1 MFSAD
6 GIGGDDAYAVPFSV
20 SRRQWGGAA
29 ILYGRFRW
37 AVRKFFLSLRAKS
50 VRIMDLKYVR
60 SELQKLS
67 EIIDSWNTR
76 QETAALERDLVLEKL
91 RKLYDAVRFGADAD
105 FAAVREDAAEEA
117 AAEPAPTEIPVSID
131 LGEILPLDPF
141 AVEAQAEPASA
152 FEPDAAAKRDAVGE
166 AGADFESESFAEV
179 GTAFESE
186 SVAEAGA
193 VSESESVSEPEPETV
208 PESKPEFG
216 SEQTVEP
223 GVNFA
228 RHSEPAEEP
237 VGEPEVVADSAEAF
251 VAQSDSDGGTNPILE
266 PEISAAE
273 PVTESGPVA
282 SEPESEFSI
291 EETTPSEAVA
301 GNAAEPAA
309 EQSVPL
315 AETVREPEEASEK
328 PEFIAEPVVESAT
341 ESFAESLSESV
352 AESVSESAAESVVGA
367 HSESVAEPAAA
378 SAAAPAPSIDAEQ
391 TPAQETPAKAEAHS
405 APGTQPIAPTLFELE
420 EETVRH
426 RHKQRVIMSL
436 YNTEPAAPAPKPAS
450 VPTPEPTAKPVAG
463 GKPAAEASFAQPAVA
478 GSASS
483 GSAASDSVSAG
494 TAAAGVSVS
503 DATAGSALSAIPF
516 TAPVTEP
523 AASATTPVGSATTS
537 LGSATTSAPVPDAF
551 ASRTPVAA
559 PQPKT
564 AETTAPDN
572 AGDDEPDFEE
582 ITLEAKNTSGA
593 VLGEVINHN
602 VQTLA
607 DTIAPPRDV
616 ASELRRS
623 EHVTDLRRAIGIN
636 DKFLM
641 IRDLFGGDA
650 AAYEAAIGT
659 LNGFDDFD
667 ECMIYIAENYAWN
680 ANSDGAKF
688 LMELL
693 ERKFA

>member
-1 MFSAD
+1 M
-6 GIGGDDAYAVPFSV
+6 
-20 SRRQWGGAA
+20 
-29 ILYGRFRW
+29 
-37 AVRKFFLSLRAKS
+37 RAKS

-67 EIIDSWNTR
+67 EIIDNWDTP
-76 QETAALERDLVLEKL
+76 QETATLERDLVLEKL

-117 AAEPAPTEIPVSID
+117 VAEPAPAEIPVSID
-131 LGEILPLDPF
+131 LGEMLSLDPF
-141 AVEAQAEPASA
+141 AVEAQA
-152 FEPDAAAKRDAVGE
+152 EPDAAAKRDAVGE
-166 AGADFESESFAEV
+166 AGAAFESESFAEA
-179 GTAFESE
+179 GASFESE
-186 SVAEAGA
+186 SVVEAGA

-208 PESKPEFG
+208 PESKSEFG
-216 SEQTVEP
+216 SGQAVEP

-228 RHSEPAEEP
+228 GHSEPAEELAA
-237 VGEPEVVADSAEAF
+237 EPEVVVDSAEAF
-251 VAQSDSDGGTNPILE
+251 VAQSDSDGGTNPISE
-266 PEISAAE
+266 PEISA
-273 PVTESGPVA
+273 
-282 SEPESEFSI
+282 
-291 EETTPSEAVA
+291 
-301 GNAAEPAA
+301 
-309 EQSVPL
+309 
-315 AETVREPEEASEK
+315 
-328 PEFIAEPVVESAT
+328 AEPVVESAT

-352 AESVSESAAESVVGA
+352 AESVSEPAAESVVESVA
-367 HSESVAEPAAA
+367 ESVVEFPADPVLEPAAESVVESHSESVAEPAAE
-378 SAAAPAPSIDAEQ
+378 SAAAPAPSVDAEQ
-391 TPAQETPAKAEAHS
+391 TSAQEAPAKAEAHS
-405 APGTQPIAPTLFELE
+405 APGTHPIAPTLFELE

-450 VPTPEPTAKPVAG
+450 VPALEPTGKPVAG

-483 GSAASDSVSAG
+483 GSAASDSASAG

-503 DATAGSALSAIPF
+503 DATAGAALSATPF

-523 AASATTPVGSATTS
+523 AASATTPVGSVTTS
-537 LGSATTSAPVPDAF
+537 LGSATTSAPGPDAF

-559 PQPKT
+559 PQPKA

-572 AGDDEPDFEE
+572 AGDDDEPDFEE

>member
-1 MFSAD
+1 
-6 GIGGDDAYAVPFSV
+6 
-20 SRRQWGGAA
+20 
-29 ILYGRFRW
+29 
-37 AVRKFFLSLRAKS
+37 
-50 VRIMDLKYVR
+50 MDLKYVR

-67 EIIDSWNTR
+67 EIIDNWDTP
-76 QETAALERDLVLEKL
+76 QETATLERDLVLEKL

-117 AAEPAPTEIPVSID
+117 VAEPAPAEIPVSID
-131 LGEILPLDPF
+131 LGEMLSLDPF
-141 AVEAQAEPASA
+141 AVEAQA
-152 FEPDAAAKRDAVGE
+152 EPDAAAKRDAVGE
-166 AGADFESESFAEV
+166 AGAAFESESFAEA
-179 GTAFESE
+179 GASFESE

-208 PESKPEFG
+208 PESKSEFG
-216 SEQTVEP
+216 SGQAVEP

-228 RHSEPAEEP
+228 GHSEPAEELAA
-237 VGEPEVVADSAEAF
+237 EPEVVVDSAEAF
-251 VAQSDSDGGTNPILE
+251 VAQSDSDGGTNPISE

-282 SEPESEFSI
+282 SEPESVS
-291 EETTPSEAVA
+291 
-301 GNAAEPAA
+301 EPAA
-309 EQSVPL
+309 ESV
-315 AETVREPEEASEK
+315 V
-328 PEFIAEPVVESAT
+328 
-341 ESFAESLSESV
+341 ESV
-352 AESVSESAAESVVGA
+352 AESVVEFPADPVLEPAAESVVES
-367 HSESVAEPAAA
+367 HSESVAEPAAE
-378 SAAAPAPSIDAEQ
+378 SAAAPAPSVDAEQ
-391 TPAQETPAKAEAHS
+391 TSAQEAPAKAEAHS
-405 APGTQPIAPTLFELE
+405 APGTHPIAPTLFELE

-450 VPTPEPTAKPVAG
+450 VPALEPTGKPVAG

-483 GSAASDSVSAG
+483 GSAASDSASAG

-503 DATAGSALSAIPF
+503 DATAGAALSATPF

-523 AASATTPVGSATTS
+523 AASATTPVGSVTTS
-537 LGSATTSAPVPDAF
+537 LGSATTSAPGPDAF

-559 PQPKT
+559 PQPKA

-572 AGDDEPDFEE
+572 AGDDDEPDFEE

>member
-1 MFSAD
+1 
-6 GIGGDDAYAVPFSV
+6 
-20 SRRQWGGAA
+20 
-29 ILYGRFRW
+29 
-37 AVRKFFLSLRAKS
+37 
-50 VRIMDLKYVR
+50 MDLKYVR

-67 EIIDSWNTR
+67 EIIDNWDTP

-117 AAEPAPTEIPVSID
+117 VAEPAPAEIPVSID
-131 LGEILPLDPF
+131 LGEMLSLDPF
-141 AVEAQAEPASA
+141 AVEAQAEP
-152 FEPDAAAKRDAVGE
+152 DAAAKQDAVGE
-166 AGADFESESFAEV
+166 AGAAFESESFAEA
-179 GTAFESE
+179 GASFESE

-208 PESKPEFG
+208 PESKSEFG
-216 SEQTVEP
+216 SGQAVET

-228 RHSEPAEEP
+228 GHSEPAEELAA
-237 VGEPEVVADSAEAF
+237 EPEVVVDSAEAF
-251 VAQSDSDGGTNPILE
+251 VAQSDSDGGTNPISE

-282 SEPESEFSI
+282 SEPESELSI
-291 EETTPSEAVA
+291 EETAPAEPVA

-315 AETVREPEEASEK
+315 PETVREPEEASEK

-352 AESVSESAAESVVGA
+352 AESVSEPAAESVVES
-367 HSESVAEPAAA
+367 HSESVAEPAAE
-378 SAAAPAPSIDAEQ
+378 SAAAPAPSVDAEQ
-391 TPAQETPAKAEAHS
+391 TSAQEAPAKAEAHS

-450 VPTPEPTAKPVAG
+450 VPALEPTGKPVAG

-483 GSAASDSVSAG
+483 GSAASDSASAG

-503 DATAGSALSAIPF
+503 DATAGAALSATPF

-523 AASATTPVGSATTS
+523 AASATTPVGSVTTS
-537 LGSATTSAPVPDAF
+537 LGSATTSAPGPDAF

-559 PQPKT
+559 PQPKA

-572 AGDDEPDFEE
+572 AGDDDEPDFEE

>member
-1 MFSAD
+1 M
-6 GIGGDDAYAVPFSV
+6 
-20 SRRQWGGAA
+20 
-29 ILYGRFRW
+29 
-37 AVRKFFLSLRAKS
+37 
-50 VRIMDLKYVR
+50 R

-131 LGEILPLDPF
+131 LGEILPLDPL
-141 AVEAQAEPASA
+141 AVEAQVEPASA

-186 SVAEAGA
+186 SVVEAGA

-208 PESKPEFG
+208 PESKSEFG
-216 SEQTVEP
+216 SGQAVEP

-228 RHSEPAEEP
+228 GHSEPAEELAA
-237 VGEPEVVADSAEAF
+237 EPEVVVDSAEAF
-251 VAQSDSDGGTNPILE
+251 VAQSDSDGGTNPISE

-282 SEPESEFSI
+282 SEPESELSI
-291 EETTPSEAVA
+291 EETAPSEAVA

-315 AETVREPEEASEK
+315 AETVRESEEASEK

-352 AESVSESAAESVVGA
+352 AESVSESAADSVVGA

-378 SAAAPAPSIDAEQ
+378 SAVSPAPSVDGEQ
-391 TPAQETPAKAEAHS
+391 TPAQEAPAKAEAHS

-450 VPTPEPTAKPVAG
+450 VPALEPTGKPVAG

-483 GSAASDSVSAG
+483 GSAASDSASAG

-503 DATAGSALSAIPF
+503 DATAGAALSATPF

-523 AASATTPVGSATTS
+523 AASATTPVGSVTTS
-537 LGSATTSAPVPDAF
+537 LGSATTSAPGPDAF

-559 PQPKT
+559 PQPKA

-572 AGDDEPDFEE
+572 AGDDDEPDFEE

>member
-1 MFSAD
+1 M
-6 GIGGDDAYAVPFSV
+6 
-20 SRRQWGGAA
+20 
-29 ILYGRFRW
+29 
-37 AVRKFFLSLRAKS
+37 
-50 VRIMDLKYVR
+50 KYVR

-67 EIIDSWNTR
+67 EIIDNWDTP

-117 AAEPAPTEIPVSID
+117 VAEPAPAEIPVSID
-131 LGEILPLDPF
+131 LGEMLSLDPF
-141 AVEAQAEPASA
+141 AVEAQA
-152 FEPDAAAKRDAVGE
+152 EPDAAAKRDAVGE
-166 AGADFESESFAEV
+166 AGAAFESESFAEA
-179 GTAFESE
+179 GASFESE

-208 PESKPEFG
+208 PESKSEFG
-216 SEQTVEP
+216 SGQAVET

-228 RHSEPAEEP
+228 GHSEPAEELAA
-237 VGEPEVVADSAEAF
+237 EPEVVVDSAEAF
-251 VAQSDSDGGTNPILE
+251 VAQSDSDGGTNPISE

-282 SEPESEFSI
+282 SEPESELSI
-291 EETTPSEAVA
+291 EETAPAEPVA

-315 AETVREPEEASEK
+315 PETVREPEEASEK

-352 AESVSESAAESVVGA
+352 AESVLEPAAESVVES
-367 HSESVAEPAAA
+367 HSESVAEPAAE
-378 SAAAPAPSIDAEQ
+378 SAAAPAPSVDAEQ
-391 TPAQETPAKAEAHS
+391 TSAQEAPAKAEAHS

-450 VPTPEPTAKPVAG
+450 VPALEPTGKPVAG

-483 GSAASDSVSAG
+483 GSAASDSASAG

-503 DATAGSALSAIPF
+503 DATAGAALSATPF

-523 AASATTPVGSATTS
+523 AASATTPVGSVTTS
-537 LGSATTSAPVPDAF
+537 LGSATTSAPGPDAF

-559 PQPKT
+559 PQPKA

-572 AGDDEPDFEE
+572 AGDDDEPDFEE

>member
-1 MFSAD
+1 
-6 GIGGDDAYAVPFSV
+6 
-20 SRRQWGGAA
+20 
-29 ILYGRFRW
+29 
-37 AVRKFFLSLRAKS
+37 
-50 VRIMDLKYVR
+50 MDLKYVR

-67 EIIDSWNTR
+67 EIIDNWDTP

-117 AAEPAPTEIPVSID
+117 VAEPAPAEIPVSID
-131 LGEILPLDPF
+131 LGEMLSLDPF
-141 AVEAQAEPASA
+141 AVEAQA
-152 FEPDAAAKRDAVGE
+152 EPDAAAKRDAVGE
-166 AGADFESESFAEV
+166 AGAAFESESFAEA
-179 GTAFESE
+179 GASFESE

-208 PESKPEFG
+208 PESKSEFG
-216 SEQTVEP
+216 SGQAVET

-228 RHSEPAEEP
+228 GHSEPAEELAA
-237 VGEPEVVADSAEAF
+237 EPEVVVDSAEAF
-251 VAQSDSDGGTNPILE
+251 VAQSDSDGGTNPISE

-282 SEPESEFSI
+282 SEPESELSI
-291 EETTPSEAVA
+291 EETAPAEPVA

-315 AETVREPEEASEK
+315 PETVREPEEASEK

-352 AESVSESAAESVVGA
+352 AESVSEPAAESVVES
-367 HSESVAEPAAA
+367 HSESVAEPAAE
-378 SAAAPAPSIDAEQ
+378 SAAAPAPSVDAEQ
-391 TPAQETPAKAEAHS
+391 TSAQEAPAKAEAHS

-450 VPTPEPTAKPVAG
+450 VPALEPTGKPVAG

-483 GSAASDSVSAG
+483 GSAASDSASAG

-503 DATAGSALSAIPF
+503 DATAGAALSATPF

-523 AASATTPVGSATTS
+523 AASATTPVGSVTTS
-537 LGSATTSAPVPDAF
+537 LGSATTSAPGPDAL

-559 PQPKT
+559 PQPKA

-572 AGDDEPDFEE
+572 AGDDDEPDFEE

>member
-1 MFSAD
+1 
-6 GIGGDDAYAVPFSV
+6 
-20 SRRQWGGAA
+20 
-29 ILYGRFRW
+29 
-37 AVRKFFLSLRAKS
+37 
-50 VRIMDLKYVR
+50 MDLKYVR

-67 EIIDSWNTR
+67 EIIDNWDTP

-117 AAEPAPTEIPVSID
+117 VAEPAPAEIPVSID
-131 LGEILPLDPF
+131 LGEMLSLDPF
-141 AVEAQAEPASA
+141 AVEAQA
-152 FEPDAAAKRDAVGE
+152 EPDAAAKRDAVGE
-166 AGADFESESFAEV
+166 AGAAFESEAFAEA
-179 GTAFESE
+179 GASFEAE

-208 PESKPEFG
+208 PESKSEFG
-216 SEQTVEP
+216 SGQAVET

-228 RHSEPAEEP
+228 GHSEPAEELAA
-237 VGEPEVVADSAEAF
+237 EPEVVVDSAEAF
-251 VAQSDSDGGTNPILE
+251 VAQSDSDGGTNPISE

-282 SEPESEFSI
+282 SEPESELSI
-291 EETTPSEAVA
+291 EETAPAEPVA

-315 AETVREPEEASEK
+315 PETVREPEEASEK

-352 AESVSESAAESVVGA
+352 AESVLEPAAESVVES
-367 HSESVAEPAAA
+367 HSESVAEPAAE
-378 SAAAPAPSIDAEQ
+378 SAAAPAPSVDAEQ
-391 TPAQETPAKAEAHS
+391 TSAQEAPAKAEAHS

-450 VPTPEPTAKPVAG
+450 VPALEPTGKPVAG

-483 GSAASDSVSAG
+483 GSAASDSASAG

-503 DATAGSALSAIPF
+503 DATAGAALSATPF

-523 AASATTPVGSATTS
+523 AASATTPVGSVTTS
-537 LGSATTSAPVPDAF
+537 LGSATTSAPGPDAF

-559 PQPKT
+559 PQPKA

-572 AGDDEPDFEE
+572 AGDDDEPDFEE